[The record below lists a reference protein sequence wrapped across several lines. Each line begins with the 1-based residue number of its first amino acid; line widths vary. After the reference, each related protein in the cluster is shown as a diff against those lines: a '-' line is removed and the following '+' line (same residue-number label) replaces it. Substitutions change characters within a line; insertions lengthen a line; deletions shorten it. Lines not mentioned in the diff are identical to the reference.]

1 MFDGF
6 VDAIVNRL
14 APILT
19 AIGDSVCARTPG
31 LVAQWPAYEFMC
43 RSTDTLG
50 EMTVQ
55 HILVTVISM
64 AIAIL
69 LGVVIGV
76 RVSSSPWPQRGSLW
90 YWPVL
95 GLVLAYLVVGV
106 VGLVV
111 APEEVTEVEQFR
123 PSNVGT
129 WGLLL
134 AQAEGGGLMNVL
146 TLIQAAILIVLGAL
160 FVAGVLPV
168 ESDLRLLIA
177 GLVGAL
183 AGPLVIPRPFLHII
197 LLQVYRGFALL
208 PLGDALGAVA
218 DILNSARDAAP
229 LWALILF
236 VSMITRLPKRITWRT
251 VVAAALGGYAFASV
265 LSVFVV
271 RPWTQTPSAV
281 IQLVLFALLAL
292 VLLLGERAADPTL
305 YVVGVAFTI
314 PSLALFGIMIPIIGI
329 GVDPAVAA
337 LVLYGLLPILR
348 NTITALRELDPA
360 YSEAGR
366 GMGMTDLQLL
376 TRVQLPLAL
385 PVILAGVRVSTVMTV
400 GIASIATLVG
410 AGGLGDLIFQGIN
423 RTNAK
428 MVLTGAIWIALLA
441 LAFDFFFGQGEQRI
455 VSKGIRPEKGETT
468 VQDIQEAAGI

>member
-1 MFDGF
+1 
-6 VDAIVNRL
+6 
-14 APILT
+14 
-19 AIGDSVCARTPG
+19 
-31 LVAQWPAYEFMC
+31 
-43 RSTDTLG
+43 
-50 EMTVQ
+50 
-55 HILVTVISM
+55 
-64 AIAIL
+64 
-69 LGVVIGV
+69 
-76 RVSSSPWPQRGSLW
+76 
-90 YWPVL
+90 
-95 GLVLAYLVVGV
+95 
-106 VGLVV
+106 
-111 APEEVTEVEQFR
+111 
-123 PSNVGT
+123 
-129 WGLLL
+129 
-134 AQAEGGGLMNVL
+134 
-146 TLIQAAILIVLGAL
+146 
-160 FVAGVLPV
+160 
-168 ESDLRLLIA
+168 
-177 GLVGAL
+177 
-183 AGPLVIPRPFLHII
+183 
-197 LLQVYRGFALL
+197 
-208 PLGDALGAVA
+208 
-218 DILNSARDAAP
+218 
-229 LWALILF
+229 
-236 VSMITRLPKRITWRT
+236 
-251 VVAAALGGYAFASV
+251 VAAALGGYAFASV

-271 RPWTQTPSAV
+271 RPWVQTPSAV
-281 IQLVLFALLAL
+281 IQLVLFTLLAL

-305 YVVGVAFTI
+305 YIVGVAFTI

-360 YSEAGR
+360 YGEAGQ

-441 LAFDFFFGQGEQRI
+441 LAFDFLFGQGEQRI